1 MSMAEGS
8 IEECRNYQILA
19 KDPGYA
25 NTQGLAASLKEVSRG
40 SSTRTRPPFCLLAPD
55 SLDSRIPQG
64 YQGRSPWPVQ
74 RCLSLFLESDCAGAA
89 FDALPVS

>member
-25 NTQGLAASLKEVSRG
+25 NTQGLAASLKEVSRLLDAYAAAILSSG
-40 SSTRTRPPFCLLAPD
+40 S
-55 SLDSRIPQG
+55 
-64 YQGRSPWPVQ
+64 
-74 RCLSLFLESDCAGAA
+74 
-89 FDALPVS
+89 